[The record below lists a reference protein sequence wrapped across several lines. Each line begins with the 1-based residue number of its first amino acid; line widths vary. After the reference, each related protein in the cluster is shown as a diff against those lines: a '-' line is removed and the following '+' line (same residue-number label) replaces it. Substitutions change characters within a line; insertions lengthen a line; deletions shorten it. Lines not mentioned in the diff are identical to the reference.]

1 MAYICAKQAQE
12 STMTTPTLPK
22 KRYIARDIS
31 WMHFN
36 ARLIA
41 EAERT
46 DIPLLERLH
55 YLGIYSNNLD
65 EFYRVRVATLRRTS
79 QGIGAEQSPSEMQD
93 ARNTLRQVARLN
105 LELVQRFETTL
116 ASLIAE
122 LATEGIHLVGEQ
134 ELSPEQEL
142 EVFRYYTTELASL
155 INPLLINGTDSFPDL
170 SLRDGLYLLV
180 MMYDEGGQ
188 VGEMA
193 VLEIPSGGERR
204 FLELERRGQERYLM
218 FVDDVLRLSLP
229 SIFATRPWARY
240 EAFTF
245 KITKDAE
252 LNVQSDLRR
261 SLADK
266 VWQGVK
272 QRRRGDAIR
281 LIYDSAMPAQGVN
294 CLRRITEMGSTDNAI
309 SGGRYHNM
317 RDLMK
322 LPNLGRADLRWAPQP
337 PIQTSPWQYS
347 SSIIEE
353 VMRGDIGLHTPYES
367 FDRFLGLLREAA
379 LSPIVHEIRITIYRL
394 AKDSKVINSL
404 ITAAQNGKRVT
415 AVIELL
421 ARFDEAN
428 NVSWSKKLQDA
439 GVQVIIGH
447 EKLKVHSK
455 LVHLVTTRG
464 EVTCIGSG
472 NMHEGT
478 ACLYTDY
485 MLMTAHRGICAD
497 VRRVF
502 DFISEPFRPITLQ
515 HLLVSPNHMRTKL
528 YQLINRE
535 IRIARSGGEAYIK
548 LKINHIVDERMVA
561 KLYEAAEAGVR
572 IEISVRTS
580 CSLVPDTLPAG
591 ATPMHINAIIDRY
604 LEHARIY
611 IFGAGGTPEYYI
623 GSMDWMERN
632 LDRRIEVM
640 TPVYDPEIQEELEMI
655 VRYALEDTAQGY
667 WVNQRGGAPRRQ
679 GHEGELFRS
688 QEALYRY
695 YQNKVR

>member
-1 MAYICAKQAQE
+1 
-12 STMTTPTLPK
+12 MTSPNLPK
-22 KRYIARDIS
+22 KRYIARDLS

-65 EFYRVRVATLRRTS
+65 EFYRVRVATLRRTAL
-79 QGIGAEQSPSEMQD
+79 GIGTIQCQSEAQE
-93 ARNTLRQVARLN
+93 ARSTLRQVARLN
-105 LELVQRFETTL
+105 LELVQRFEATL
-116 ASLIAE
+116 STLIAE
-122 LATEGIHLVGEQ
+122 LAKEGIHLVSEA
-134 ELSPEQEL
+134 ELTPEQEQ
-142 EVFRYYTTELASL
+142 EVFDYYTTELASL
-155 INPLLINGTDSFPDL
+155 INPLLVNSTDSIPDL
-170 SLRDGLYLLV
+170 FLRDGLYLLV
-180 MMYDEGGQ
+180 LMSDEAGQ
-188 VGEMA
+188 SGEMA
-193 VLEIPSGGERR
+193 VLEIPSGGEGR
-204 FLELERRGQERYLM
+204 FLELQQRGGDRYLM
-218 FVDDVLRLSLP
+218 FVDDALRLCLP
-229 SIFATRPWARY
+229 SIFATRPWAKY
-240 EAFTF
+240 QAFTF

-252 LNVQSDLRR
+252 LNVESDLRR

-281 LIYDSAMPAQGVN
+281 LIYDSAMPLQGVN
-294 CLRRITEMGSTDNAI
+294 CLRRLTEMGSTDNAI
-309 SGGRYHNM
+309 GGGRYHNM

-322 LPNLGRADLRWAPQP
+322 LPKLGRPDLRWAPQP

-353 VMRGDIGLHTPYES
+353 VMRADIGLHTPYES

-379 LSPIVHEIRITIYRL
+379 LSPIVEEIRITIYRL

-439 GVQVIIGH
+439 GVQVVIGH

-455 LVHLVTTRG
+455 LVHIVTTQG
-464 EVTCIGSG
+464 EVACIGSG
-472 NMHEGT
+472 NMNEGT

-485 MLMTAHRGICAD
+485 MLMTAHQGICAD

-502 DFISEPFRPITLQ
+502 DFIAEPFRPISLS
-515 HLLVSPNHMRTKL
+515 HLLVSPNHMRSKL

-535 IRIARSGGEAYIK
+535 IRIARAGGDAYIK
-548 LKINHIVDERMVA
+548 LKLNHIVDERMVA

-572 IEISVRTS
+572 VEAFVRTS
-580 CSLVPDTLPAG
+580 CSLVPDTLPLG
-591 ATPMHINAIIDRY
+591 AQPMHINAIIDRY
-604 LEHARIY
+604 LEHSRIY
-611 IFGAGGTPEYYI
+611 IFGAGGKPKYYI

-640 TPVYDPEIQEELEMI
+640 TPIYDPEIQEELQMI
-655 VRYALEDTAQGY
+655 VDYALQDTAQGY
-667 WVNQRGGAPRRQ
+667 WVNERGGEPRRK

>member
-1 MAYICAKQAQE
+1 MLYICREENQHTIMN
-12 STMTTPTLPK
+12 SHNLS
-22 KRYIARDIS
+22 KRKHLHRDVS

-36 ARLIA
+36 TRLIA

-79 QGIGAEQSPSEMQD
+79 QGIGAEQSPSKVEQ
-93 ARNTLRQVARLN
+93 ARNALGQVARLN
-105 LELVQRFETTL
+105 LDLAQRFEATL
-116 ASLIAE
+116 SALIAE
-122 LATEGIHLVGEQ
+122 LAKEGIHLVSEA
-134 ELSPEQEL
+134 ELTPEQEL

-180 MMYDEGGQ
+180 MMYDEGEQ
-188 VGEMA
+188 VGEMG

-252 LNVQSDLRR
+252 LNVKSDLRR

-294 CLRRITEMGSTDNAI
+294 CLRRLTEMGSTDNAI

-322 LPNLGRADLRWAPQP
+322 FPHLSRPDLRWAPQP
-337 PIQTSPWQYS
+337 PICTSPWQYS

-353 VMRGDIGLHTPYES
+353 VLKGDIGLHTPYES

-379 LSPIVHEIRITIYRL
+379 LSPIVKEVRITLYRL

-404 ITAAQNGKRVT
+404 ITATQNGKRVMV
-415 AVIELL
+415 VIELM
-421 ARFDEAN
+421 ARFDEAD

-439 GVQVIIGH
+439 GVQVIFGH

-455 LVHLVTTRG
+455 LLHLVTTKG
-464 EVTCIGSG
+464 EVACIGSG
-472 NMHEGT
+472 NLNEGT
-478 ACLYTDY
+478 ASLYSDY

-497 VRRVF
+497 VCRVF
-502 DFISEPFRPITLQ
+502 DFIAEPFRPIVLK

-548 LKINHIVDERMVA
+548 LKMNHIVDESMVS

-572 IEISVRTS
+572 VELCVRTN
-580 CSLVPDTLPAG
+580 CSLMPASLPAG
-591 ATPMHINAIIDRY
+591 SKPMHINAIIDRY

-611 IFGAGGTPEYYI
+611 IFGNAGSPQYYI

-667 WVNQRGGAPRRQ
+667 WVNQRDGLPRRL